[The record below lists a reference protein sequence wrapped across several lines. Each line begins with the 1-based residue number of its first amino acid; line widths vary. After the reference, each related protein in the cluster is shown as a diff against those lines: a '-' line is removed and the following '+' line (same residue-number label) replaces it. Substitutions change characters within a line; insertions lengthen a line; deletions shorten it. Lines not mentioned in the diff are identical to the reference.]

1 VAVPELFQLLQ
12 PFENCATLL
21 QSTLF
26 RFFLEI
32 VKEKYPGFSVSEAH
46 LQADDSY
53 LCVPCF
59 RRLESM
65 KKLKQQLEDKRR
77 KVAEDLARSVSVEI
91 VSLSGP
97 ATPPPGN
104 AQDLAVKDGSTP

>member
-1 VAVPELFQLLQ
+1 
-12 PFENCATLL
+12 
-21 QSTLF
+21 
-26 RFFLEI
+26 
-32 VKEKYPGFSVSEAH
+32 
-46 LQADDSY
+46 
-53 LCVPCF
+53 
-59 RRLESM
+59 M